1 MRVRVRASVRA
12 CASACGGEDTAN
24 GCAKELLPSRRRR
37 VAETMALVGVMRA
50 GDNLTNNA
58 KAQRRT
64 NKDDEEDED
73 DEEGPPSA
81 TCHSLRKTRPLELH
95 ANKFKQPRCGEL
107 VPVRLGAAS

>member
-1 MRVRVRASVRA
+1 MAQVGQKSETWKQKRANMRTSVSEHACARAGASVRA

-64 NKDDEEDED
+64 RM
-73 DEEGPPSA
+73 
-81 TCHSLRKTRPLELH
+81 TRKT
-95 ANKFKQPRCGEL
+95 
-107 VPVRLGAAS
+107 S